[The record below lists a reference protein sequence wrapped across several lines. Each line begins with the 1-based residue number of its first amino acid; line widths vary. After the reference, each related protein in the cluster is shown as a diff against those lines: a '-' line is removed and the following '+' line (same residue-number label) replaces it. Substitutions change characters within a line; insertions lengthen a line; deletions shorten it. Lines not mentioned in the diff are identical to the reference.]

1 MNIPTNW
8 EEAPLENLLIHVIG
22 GDWGKAIDSVED
34 ADEFVQVSCIRG
46 AEFRHWDI
54 TKGNTASLR
63 LIKKNSLTNRKLQL
77 NDILLEISG
86 GGPEQPVGRTVLIDK
101 TCLLQNANTPKV
113 CTNFLRLIRPSSIF
127 NSSYLNYYLKY
138 FYFTGEVT
146 KYQAGSNNLRNLKF
160 KNYVGIII
168 PAPPLKEQH
177 RIVNKIETL
186 FSKLDKGIES
196 LKTAQEQLKLYRQ
209 ALLKHAFEGK
219 LTEQWRKDNADKL
232 ETAEELLAR
241 IKQERE
247 KRYQQQLEDW
257 EKAVEQ
263 WEAEGKD
270 GKKSR
275 KPPAYKELPAISTE
289 ELSVLPKL
297 PTDWSYLRLAE
308 IARIGSGMS
317 VSKDRELKKPI
328 EVAYLR
334 VANVQRGELILDE
347 IKTMQ
352 IEKEKLNDLK
362 LEKYDILFNEGGD
375 RDKLGRGWIWESQ
388 VEPCITQNHVFRATT
403 YLGGEFHSKFISHWG
418 NTFGR
423 DYFEKGGK
431 QTTNLASINKTV
443 LSKFPIPMPSLEE
456 QIKIIQVIDTTM
468 SKLDS
473 NLEDIEESI
482 KKSQALR
489 QSILKKAF
497 SGRLVPQD
505 PNDEPA
511 SELLKRIAIEKAE
524 LASKTK
530 ASVKKTKSRLKS
542 KQASSSS
549 A

>member
-1 MNIPTNW
+1 MNIPYNW

-22 GDWGKAIDSVED
+22 GDWGKAINSVED
-34 ADEFVQVSCIRG
+34 IDEFVQVSCIRG
-46 AEFRHWDI
+46 AEFRHWDT
-54 TKGNTASLR
+54 TKGNSASLR
-63 LIKKNSLTNRKLQL
+63 LIKKNSLTNRKLQP

-86 GGPEQPVGRTVLIDK
+86 GGPEQPVGRTVLIDN
-101 TCLLQNANTPKV
+101 TCLSQNPNTPKV

-127 NSSYLNYYLKY
+127 NSRYLNYYLKY

-168 PAPPLKEQH
+168 PIPSLKEQH

-232 ETAEELLAR
+232 ESAEELLTR

-247 KRYQQQLEDW
+247 NRYQQQSQDW
-257 EKAVEQ
+257 GKAVEQ

-270 GKKSR
+270 GKKPV
-275 KPPAYKELPAISTE
+275 KPKKLTDLNLFTKDDFASLPETPFGWCWIKYGDLCSIVRNGIS
-289 ELSVLPKL
+289 
-297 PTDWSYLRLAE
+297 
-308 IARIGSGMS
+308 
-317 VSKDRELKKPI
+317 KKPI
-328 EVAYLR
+328 GEIGDKIFRISAVRPMFFNMEDYRILENKDGEYDHFHLLKGDLVFTRYNGTRKYVGVCAEYKSDEKILFPDKL
-334 VANVQRGELILDE
+334 VQTRADLPTLSSSFLEKALNSGASRKFVDSKIRTTAGQSGVSGGDIKNIPIAICSKQEQILISTYSEEKLSVID
-347 IKTMQ
+347 Q
-352 IEKEKLNDLK
+352 LEKE
-362 LEKYDILFNEGGD
+362 I
-375 RDKLGRGWIWESQ
+375 
-388 VEPCITQNHVFRATT
+388 AA
-403 YLGGEFHSKFISHWG
+403 
-418 NTFGR
+418 
-423 DYFEKGGK
+423 
-431 QTTNLASINKTV
+431 NL
-443 LSKFPIPMPSLEE
+443 
-456 QIKIIQVIDTTM
+456 
-468 SKLDS
+468 
-473 NLEDIEESI
+473 

-497 SGRLVPQD
+497 SGKLVPQD

-524 LASKTK
+524 LVSKTK